1 MMIQISHD
9 HKFQWVESRIKF
21 ALCVCHLHLLLDDC
35 VTPPFRHLS
44 SENLSQALIK
54 LVKSADYV
62 GKGLYSPNSHH
73 HHCIIIIS
81 SSHHHDIIISSWH
94 RNDIIISYHIISSS
108 HHHHIMISG
117 QALVP
122 YYRQLLPVFNL
133 FKQKNCKAIITI
145 IIIIIITIT
154 IIVVI
159 IVVFNKQN
167 NRKSICSLSTI
178 WSFCWSKRNAW
189 KLFILGRTSDPDL
202 FKARIPRVHTP
213 QKTNF
218 LPKFRLRM
226 QKPSKQHYTSGYTIL
241 SLYLSMFWAQKQKSS
256 LRHFLLQIIGWVN
269 LTLSGAGGGWKTP
282 PPLIL
287 LRFPEKNW
295 WEKLPIFFDFS

>member
-1 MMIQISHD
+1 M
-9 HKFQWVESRIKF
+9 WVRVYI
-21 ALCVCHLHLLLDDC
+21 LLI
-35 VTPPFRHLS
+35 R
-44 SENLSQALIK
+44 
-54 LVKSADYV
+54 
-62 GKGLYSPNSHH
+62 
-73 HHCIIIIS
+73 IIIMTS
-81 SSHHHDIIISSWH
+81 SYHHGIVMTL
-94 RNDIIISYHIISSS
+94 SYHIISSS

-241 SLYLSMFWAQKQKSS
+241 SLYLSLFWAQKAVSAI
-256 LRHFLLQIIGWVN
+256 FWLQIIGWVN
-269 LTLSGAGGGWKTP
+269 LTWTT
-282 PPLIL
+282 
-287 LRFPEKNW
+287 W
-295 WEKLPIFFDFS
+295 YHH